1 MGRQALPKGRPLGP
15 ARAACQRERRL
26 GGPAGRRRR
35 RNLRGTAGS
44 RRDDLYTF
52 DEGHGGY
59 LVPAAGAVV
68 VRGIRVEAGEGLAI
82 RNEPTVTIQAAPD
95 AELVFVVTRNSAV

>member
-1 MGRQALPKGRPLGP
+1 MADRSGRLVLLASGSGGSEALPVGADAEIYGALLDPG
-15 ARAACQRERRL
+15 E
-26 GGPAGRRRR
+26 
-35 RNLRGTAGS
+35 TIS
-44 RRDDLYTF
+44 YTF

-95 AELVFVVTRNSAV
+95 AELVFVVTRASAVQAGR